1 MGWRTIVVNKNCKLS
16 YKNEYLV
23 IRSETLETIHLSEIN
38 IIIIENGMVSITS
51 YLINEL
57 INNKIK
63 LIFCDEMH
71 NPAGEVIPYYG
82 SFNTSKKIQNQIN
95 WNKNRKIKVWEHI
108 VKYKIHNQAM
118 LLKKLNINGY
128 NKLLEYEEDVKNGD
142 ITNREGHAA
151 KIYFNLLFGE
161 KFIRGSNNSI
171 NAALD
176 YGYSIILSIM
186 NKEIVSKGYITQI
199 GLKHRNE
206 YNPFNLTSDLM
217 EPFRPLID
225 EIVFN
230 NMKKEY
236 TIMIIAHRLS
246 TIINADKI
254 FFLNNGK
261 IECSGTHEYL
271 LKHSKEYKKLYETEI
286 KTKIKKK

>member
-230 NMKKEY
+230 NMKKEFDKRQKY
-236 TIMIIAHRLS
+236 EL
-246 TIINADKI
+246 INV
-254 FFLNNGK
+254 LNRTME
-261 IECSGTHEYL
+261 IEGREQYVANAIPIYIQSVFNALEN
-271 LKHSKEYKKLYETEI
+271 KEESKVLNYEI
-286 KTKIKKK
+286 

>member
-128 NKLLEYEEDVKNGD
+128 NKLLEYEEDVENGD

-230 NMKKEY
+230 NMKKEFDKRQKY
-236 TIMIIAHRLS
+236 EL
-246 TIINADKI
+246 INV
-254 FFLNNGK
+254 LNRTMK
-261 IECSGTHEYL
+261 IEGREQYVANAIPIYIQSVFNALEN
-271 LKHSKEYKKLYETEI
+271 KEESKVLNYEI
-286 KTKIKKK
+286 